1 VEGFLLFIPVLA
13 CPVGMALMM
22 WLMAKG
28 MRMGIGA
35 KNDPLKDVR
44 AAPEESTAEKKPGFS
59 TLEDSGAQA
68 RLLERATV
76 RFAQQTK
83 KPAEVVSFD

>member
-1 VEGFLLFIPVLA
+1 
-13 CPVGMALMM
+13 MALMM

-28 MRMGIGA
+28 MSMGTGA
-35 KNDPLKDVR
+35 KNDPPKDLR
-44 AAPEESTAEKKPGFS
+44 AAPEESTAEKNMGFA
-59 TLEDSGAQA
+59 TLEDRGAQDH
-68 RLLERATV
+68 LLERATV